1 MSARS
6 VFADLLAA
14 YRKEAGW
21 TQAEAAQRFTM
32 SLSLYQKI
40 ESCDRR
46 PQRHMA
52 ARGDEL
58 FRTPGAYT
66 RSRKADAPRPSGRRR

>member
-1 MSARS
+1 MFTCIHQVVHWEDGRMSARS

-32 SLSLYQKI
+32 SSSLYRKI
-40 ESCDRR
+40 ESCDRK
-46 PQRHMA
+46 P
-52 ARGDEL
+52 RG
-58 FRTPGAYT
+58 TPPKK
-66 RSRKADAPRPSGRRR
+66 R

>member
-32 SLSLYQKI
+32 SSSLY
-40 ESCDRR
+40 R
-46 PQRHMA
+46 
-52 ARGDEL
+52 
-58 FRTPGAYT
+58 
-66 RSRKADAPRPSGRRR
+66 